1 LKKAFKLF
9 LKNRLAEGLD
19 IIDHLSSLNLG
30 PKDKAKLKKVLE
42 ILLLGELLGLH
53 TMSSILSTFHI
64 TSNNLQKLW
73 QGFDYQKI
81 TLLANQISRT
91 NFTNK
96 IVELSK
102 KSESSWSRAE
112 VTTVIDD
119 SIFKQWLKNM
129 PIGGEFAK
137 FFSGQTHSTVY
148 GFRITLL
155 GVSIGDEF
163 YPLYFYLSS
172 KKEKTK
178 EVALKLLK
186 KLRRLLKEIADSE
199 GISYP
204 NLFLSV
210 DSGFTDKDLITYCER
225 TGIVFIGV
233 PRKNCKFIIGRYDLN
248 LKNQI
253 EKLYI
258 KKEVAHN
265 KTYEKKD
272 LPTPPFLLRK
282 KANFKWLGKE
292 VILIFFRLKNSKRVT
307 VIFTTNLVVKAKTLR
322 RRFFQRTKIEIF
334 FRILKDTLK
343 IQTSK
348 SVDVASFLKKL
359 SLFIIKAMVC
369 QGFTK
374 FCQRNFKTFYKWA
387 FTKLRHH
394 LIYQQ
399 IGLEDL
405 EKLVKTRG
413 FAT

>member
-1 LKKAFKLF
+1 MKKAFKLF
-9 LKNRLAEGLD
+9 LKNRLEEGLE
-19 IIDHLSSLNLG
+19 IIDKLSSLNLS

-64 TSNNLQKLW
+64 TSNNLQKIW
-73 QGFDYQKI
+73 QGFDYEKI
-81 TLLANQISRT
+81 ALLANQISIT
-91 NFTNK
+91 NFTKK

-102 KSESSWSRAE
+102 QSESSWSRAE
-112 VTTVIDD
+112 VTIVIDD

-186 KLRRLLKEIADSE
+186 KSRRLLKDIADNE

-225 TGIVFIGV
+225 TGIAFIGV
-233 PRKNCKFIIGRYDLN
+233 PRKNCKFIIGRYNLN

-253 EKLYI
+253 EKLYL
-258 KKEVAHN
+258 KKEAVHN
-265 KTYEKKD
+265 KTYEKKG
-272 LPTPPFLLRK
+272 LPTPFLLRK

-292 VILIFFRLKNSKRVT
+292 VILLFFRLKDSKRVT
-307 VIFTTNLVVKAKTLR
+307 VIFTTNLEVKAKTLR

-359 SLFIIKAMVC
+359 SLFIIKAMLC
-369 QGFTK
+369 QDFMK
-374 FCQRNFKTFYKWA
+374 FCQKNFKTFHKWA

-405 EKLVKTRG
+405 EKLVKTKG

>member
-1 LKKAFKLF
+1 M
-9 LKNRLAEGLD
+9 E
-19 IIDHLSSLNLG
+19 IIDHLESLNLSS
-30 PKDKAKLKKVLE
+30 KERAKLKKVLE

-64 TSNNLQKLW
+64 KSNNLQKLW
-73 QGFDYQKI
+73 QGFNYEKI
-81 TLLANQISRT
+81 QILANQMSIN
-91 NFTNK
+91 NFTKK
-96 IVELSK
+96 IVEVSQ
-102 KSESSWSRAE
+102 KSESTWSRSE
-112 VTTVIDD
+112 VTIVIDD

-129 PIGGEFAK
+129 PIGKQFAK

-178 EVALKLLK
+178 EIALKLLK
-186 KLRRLLKEIADSE
+186 KVRRLLKDIADNESV
-199 GISYP
+199 SYP

-210 DSGFTDKDLITYCER
+210 DSGFTDKDLIKYCER
-225 TGIVFIGV
+225 TGIGFIGV
-233 PRKNCKFIIGRYDLN
+233 PRKNCIFQIGRYRLN
-248 LKNQI
+248 LKRYI
-253 EKLYI
+253 EKIYL
-258 KKEVAHN
+258 KKEENHKKAYA
-265 KTYEKKD
+265 KKGEK
-272 LPTPPFLLRK
+272 PPPFLLRK
-282 KANFKWLGKE
+282 RAKFNWLGKE
-292 VILIFFRLKNSKRVT
+292 VILVFFRLNGSKRVT
-307 VIFTTNLVVKAKTLR
+307 VICTTDLEVKAKTLR

-359 SLFIIKAMVC
+359 SLFIIKAMMC
-369 QGFTK
+369 QDFLK
-374 FCQRNFKTFYKWA
+374 FCQKGFKTFHKWA
-387 FTKLRHH
+387 YTKLRHH
-394 LIYQQ
+394 LIYER
-399 IGLEDL
+399 IGLDDL